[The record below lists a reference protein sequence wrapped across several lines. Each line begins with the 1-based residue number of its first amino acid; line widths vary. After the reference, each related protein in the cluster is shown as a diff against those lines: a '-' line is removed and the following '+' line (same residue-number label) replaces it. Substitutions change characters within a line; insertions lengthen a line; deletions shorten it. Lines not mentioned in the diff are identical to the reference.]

1 MKNLADLA
9 YMCPTMRSMP
19 RVGTIGFHLFPILE
33 NPYQTSFVIRI
44 SASDPSLFL
53 SFKRLF
59 DKKKLVL
66 QVLSQAITVDK
77 GYSVYKYIYVINYG
91 FNELKDY

>member
-1 MKNLADLA
+1 MGL
-9 YMCPTMRSMP
+9 
-19 RVGTIGFHLFPILE
+19 
-33 NPYQTSFVIRI
+33 
-44 SASDPSLFL
+44 
-53 SFKRLF
+53 LF

-66 QVLSQAITVDK
+66 QLLSQAITVDK